1 MIIGR
6 IFLIALA
13 LSCVF
18 AFASEKGERA
28 LSYAGKLGYSSAYDS
43 LLVGLDVE
51 SPISSNTSFVFSLEY
66 LRWSNKRLA
75 VVEDKYT
82 GVPLLFT
89 LRKYSPENGTSYLG
103 IGGGVYYWEKETRV
117 LGGTIQSEQKWKTG
131 FHILLGVRFRSNI
144 FGEIRWSSIG
154 KWDGNNGGSYA
165 LIIGVKL

>member
-144 FGEIRWSSIG
+144 FGEIRWSSLG
-154 KWDGNNGGSYA
+154 K
-165 LIIGVKL
+165 